1 MLSPPLQSIASQ
13 CEGRPRAQAAAALSH
28 KLRRRSPTAG
38 FGFGGSRR
46 AATHGQIGLMRDS
59 RSEATA
65 PLIIVMNARSGDQA
79 ATDARATI
87 ERVLVE
93 GGRRFELLLVRKGSE
108 VAPTARSAVEKAR
121 GEGGTVVAAGGDG
134 TINAVAAAVLGSG
147 CTFGVVPLGTFNY
160 FSRTHGIPLETEA
173 AAQLLLSGEPQAVQV
188 GLVNDKVFL
197 VNASLGLYPKLLE
210 EREAYKRQY
219 GRRRWVAAW
228 AALATLLRGHRP
240 LRIAL
245 QSESGGAVEGI
256 AEVQTPTLFVG
267 NNQLQLTQIGI
278 AEAPQVDRGAL
289 VALGLQP
296 VNTLDM
302 LWLIARGA
310 FGQLGSAREV
320 FSFPFRRL
328 TVTTGS
334 QPGRRV
340 KVATD
345 GEVAW
350 LTSPLLFSI
359 APQPL
364 MLIRPAPGADD
375 AEGTA

>member
-1 MLSPPLQSIASQ
+1 MP
-13 CEGRPRAQAAAALSH
+13 
-28 KLRRRSPTAG
+28 
-38 FGFGGSRR
+38 
-46 AATHGQIGLMRDS
+46 DS
-59 RSEATA
+59 RSDAAA

-79 ATDARATI
+79 ANDARATI
-87 ERVLVE
+87 ERVLGE

-108 VAPTARSAVEKAR
+108 VAHTARNAVEKAQR
-121 GEGGTVVAAGGDG
+121 DGGTVVAAGGDG

-173 AAQLLLSGEPQAVQV
+173 AARLLLRGDAQAVQV
-188 GLVNDKVFL
+188 GLVNDRVFL
-197 VNASLGLYPKLLE
+197 VNASVGLYPKLLE

-240 LRIAL
+240 LRLAL
-245 QSESGGAVEGI
+245 QSESGGAVEGVS
-256 AEVQTPTLFVG
+256 EVQTPTLFVG

-278 AEAPQVDRGAL
+278 DEAPEVDRGAL

-296 VNTLDM
+296 VNTMEM

-310 FGQLGSAREV
+310 FGQLGAAREV
-320 FSFPFRRL
+320 FSFSFRRL
-328 TVTTGS
+328 TVATGR

-350 LTSPLLFSI
+350 LTSPLLFSV

-364 MLIRPAPGADD
+364 MLIRPPFAADSAKGAV
-375 AEGTA
+375 

>member
-1 MLSPPLQSIASQ
+1 MADSQ
-13 CEGRPRAQAAAALSH
+13 PH
-28 KLRRRSPTAG
+28 P
-38 FGFGGSRR
+38 
-46 AATHGQIGLMRDS
+46 I
-59 RSEATA
+59 A

-79 ATDARATI
+79 ADDARHTI
-87 ERVLVE
+87 ERVLTE
-93 GGRRFELLLVRKGSE
+93 GGRPFELLLVRKGSQ
-108 VAPTARSAVEKAR
+108 VAQAARDAVEKAQR
-121 GEGGTVVAAGGDG
+121 NGGAVVAAGGDG
-134 TINAVAAAVLGSG
+134 TINAVATAVLGSG
-147 CTFGVVPLGTFNY
+147 CSFGVVPLGTFNY

-173 AAQLLLSGEPQAVQV
+173 AARLLLTGKPHAVQA
-188 GLVNDKVFL
+188 GTVNDKLFL

-245 QSESGGAVEGI
+245 QSESGGAVGGVS
-256 AEVQTPTLFVG
+256 EVQTPTLFVG
-267 NNQLQLTQIGI
+267 NNRLQLTQIGI
-278 AEAPQVDRGAL
+278 ADAPEVERGAL

-296 VNTLDM
+296 VNMLDM

-328 TVTTGS
+328 IVATGRYAG
-334 QPGRRV
+334 QRV

-345 GEVAW
+345 GEVVW
-350 LTSPLLFSI
+350 LTSPLLFSV
-359 APQPL
+359 APHPL
-364 MLIRPAPGADD
+364 MLIRPPSPPMHVED
-375 AEGTA
+375 AA